1 MVAMPQ
7 SPAHLTAAQ
16 LAVQERR
23 RMSLGS
29 TVTRLRHTRSLT
41 QAQLAAAVGVSKR
54 GVIRI
59 EQGQT
64 SLTVDVLG
72 RFADALGV
80 RPSEL
85 LRLAEEE
92 DAARMNNDGPDRN

>member
-7 SPAHLTAAQ
+7 SSAHLTAAQ

-23 RMSLGS
+23 RMSLGI
-29 TVTRLRHTRSLT
+29 TVSRLRTSRRLT
-41 QAQLAAAVGVSKR
+41 QAQLAAAVGISKR

-59 EQGQT
+59 EGGKT

-72 RFADALGV
+72 RLADALGV

-85 LRLAEEE
+85 LRLAEDQESGQ
-92 DAARMNNDGPDRN
+92 A

>member
-1 MVAMPQ
+1 MGVMPQ
-7 SPAHLTAAQ
+7 SSAHLSEAQ

-23 RMSLGS
+23 RVSLGN
-29 TVTRLRHTRSLT
+29 TICDLRHARGLT
-41 QAQLAAAVGVSKR
+41 QTQLAAAVGISKR

-64 SLTVDVLG
+64 SLTVDILG

-85 LRLAEEE
+85 LRLAEER
-92 DAARMNNDGPDRN
+92 DAADSRSRLS